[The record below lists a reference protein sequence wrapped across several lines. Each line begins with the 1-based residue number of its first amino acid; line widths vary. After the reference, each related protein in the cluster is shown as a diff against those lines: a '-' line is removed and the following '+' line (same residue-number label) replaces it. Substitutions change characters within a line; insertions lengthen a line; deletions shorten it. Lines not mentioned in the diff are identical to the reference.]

1 MKRILVLDDDLEIL
15 KIIMLILEMDGYE
28 VKGIQTG
35 YELSDSVN
43 TFHPDLILLDV
54 MLGEHDGRELCHGLK
69 SSRST
74 ENIPVIMI
82 SASHDP
88 MNMPEK
94 LFRPDDF
101 IAKPFDLYDLLEK
114 VSLHLK
120 NDRNLSEPIIK

>member
-15 KIIMLILEMDGYE
+15 KVIILILEMDGYE

-35 YELSDSVN
+35 YELSASVG

-54 MLGEHDGRELCHGLK
+54 MLGEHDGRELCHDLK
-69 SSRST
+69 SSPST

-94 LFRPDDF
+94 LCRPDDF

-120 NDRNLSEPIIK
+120 KNLSEPIIRH